1 MSRLLVLAF
10 LTAFVLGAQ
19 IKDPSA
25 DPPMMVIE
33 MKPGDTHL
41 DAAVRSGEGIFGR
54 WLTLDT
60 ASFSTRYRHIDN
72 FLGATTASNQ
82 QYQVVLKGSVVLD
95 GGGRFT
101 IHAGLFTGNS
111 FTGGWNNAGP
121 GTGVGQS
128 NLFLKQLFIAARPAT
143 GVEIQYGGLEFARG
157 ESSEITSYD
166 YDGYM
171 VGSRVLIRRPKQ
183 AFFDEIGITYGYEGD
198 LTRPSVLSRL
208 DHLARSNYHQLLVAK
223 RAGKR
228 LRISADYTSDSR
240 VETCRQAVTFRA
252 LEVRIADSLHFEQ
265 YERAGAQAG
274 YGFSAYGERKLAHRL
289 SFGAGYAQ
297 LDARGL
303 YSDRFSTGKRLFWNG
318 HIAISREWSVMTL
331 ATHALSGSPPTS
343 ARTRFDLIVGY
354 NLLRRL
360 QSAGLF

>member
-1 MSRLLVLAF
+1 MRRLLVLAF
-10 LTAFVLGAQ
+10 LAALVLAAQ
-19 IKDPSA
+19 IKDSSA
-25 DPPMMVIE
+25 GPPMMVIE

-41 DAAVRSGEGIFGR
+41 DAAVQSGEGIFGR
-54 WLTLDT
+54 WLTLDA
-60 ASFSTRYRHIDN
+60 ASISTRYRHIDN
-72 FLGATTASNQ
+72 LLGVTTASNQ

-95 GGGRFT
+95 PGERFT

-128 NLFLKQLFIAARPAT
+128 NLFVKQLFMAAKPIA

-166 YDGYM
+166 YDGYL

-183 AFFDEIGITYGYEGD
+183 AFFDEIGITYGYVGD
-198 LTRPSVLSRL
+198 LTRPSVLSRF
-208 DHLARSNYHQLLVAK
+208 DHLNRSDYHQFQVTK
-223 RAGKR
+223 HAGRR
-228 LRISADYTSDSR
+228 LRVSADYTSDSR
-240 VETCRQAVTFRA
+240 VETYRQAVTFRA
-252 LEVRIADSLHFEQ
+252 PVVRIADSLHFEQ

-274 YGFSAYGERKLAHRL
+274 YGFSAYGERKLARRL
-289 SFGAGYAQ
+289 SLGTGYAQ

-303 YSDRFSTGKRLFWNG
+303 YSDRFNTGQRLFWNG

-360 QSAGLF
+360 QSAGFF